1 MSDTNLSR
9 RRFLRN
15 LTVAVP
21 VSTLV
26 LHGTAMAQDTPKLT
40 EDDPT
45 AMALGYVD
53 DATKTDAAKWAN
65 YKAGQ
70 DCANCSQIQGAD
82 GDVWRPCGIFPGKVV
97 NAKGWC
103 SVWAPKA

>member
-1 MSDTNLSR
+1 MSDTKLSR
-9 RRFLRN
+9 RRFLRD

-26 LHGTAMAQDTPKLT
+26 LHGTAMAEELPRLT

-45 AMALGYVD
+45 ALALGYVD
-53 DATKTDAAKWAN
+53 DAATTDTAKWAN

-70 DCANCSQIQGAD
+70 DCANCLQIQGND
-82 GDVWRPCGIFPGKVV
+82 GDAWRPCGIFPGKSVA
-97 NAKGWC
+97 AKGWC
-103 SVWAPKA
+103 SVWVAKP

>member
-1 MSDTNLSR
+1 MSDKKLSR
-9 RRFLRN
+9 RRFLRD
-15 LTVAVP
+15 LTVTVP

-26 LHGTAMAQDTPKLT
+26 LHGTAMAETPKLT

-53 DATKTDAAKWAN
+53 DAATTDTAKWAN

-70 DCANCSQIQGAD
+70 DCDNCLQIQGNEAD
-82 GDVWRPCGIFPGKVV
+82 DWRPCGIFPGKLVSG
-97 NAKGWC
+97 KGWC
-103 SVWAPKA
+103 SVWVAKP